1 MEREPEERTP
11 VRPDDLTAKAR
22 IRNAAFALIAQDGVD
37 AATVR
42 AIARRAGVSPS
53 LVLHHFGSKQ
63 GVVDEVATWVTD
75 VLGDVTRDTDSTAGP
90 AEAHRRRQLRFERT
104 TTEAPLLG
112 AYLRRMLLDGT
123 ENGLEWFTLAVDAS
137 VAGLSQREALGIARP
152 SADVHVTAAMLALLG
167 FAPVLLRPHLEHALR
182 LDFDD
187 ENDRRRWRDA
197 ETALLT
203 SALYSRRTATD
214 ETSRAGRGRATPH
227 E

>member
-1 MEREPEERTP
+1 M
-11 VRPDDLTAKAR
+11 RPDDLTAKAR

-42 AIARRAGVSPS
+42 AIARRADVSPS

-63 GVVDEVATWVTD
+63 GVVDEVAAWVAD
-75 VLGDVTRDTDSTAGP
+75 VLGEVTRDTDSTVGP
-90 AEAHRRRQLRFERT
+90 AEAHRRRQLRFERMT
-104 TTEAPLLG
+104 IEAPLLG

-123 ENGLEWFTLAVDAS
+123 ENGLEWFTRAVEAS

-152 SADVHVTAAMLALLG
+152 SADVRVTAAMLALLG

-187 ENDRRRWRDA
+187 ENDRRRWRAA

-203 SALYSRRTATD
+203 SALYP
-214 ETSRAGRGRATPH
+214 RGALPDASA
-227 E
+227 